1 MKIKAKKKPKPEI
14 RFTPTP
20 VDPRQLVAL
29 LSAASQMADDLRDF
43 GSENAEYYATFLDDW
58 SPDVK

>member
-1 MKIKAKKKPKPEI
+1 MKIKAKKKPKQEI

-43 GSENAEYYATFLDDW
+43 GSENA
-58 SPDVK
+58 